1 MLGRVFRRDRG
12 RPRTTLLGMHMEEK
26 KWGAAKEEREGTL
39 GVAAGVLDAWGRSG
53 TGCCTE
59 VRQHLTR
66 GHGTS
71 DQVEGS
77 TGELQTLKLYFW
89 YLRE

>member
-26 KWGAAKEEREGTL
+26 KRGAAKEEREG
-39 GVAAGVLDAWGRSG
+39 VAAGVLDTWGRSG

-59 VRQHLTR
+59 VRPALN
-66 GHGTS
+66 
-71 DQVEGS
+71 
-77 TGELQTLKLYFW
+77 
-89 YLRE
+89 